1 VVPAKVSFRTDVA
14 PILARSC
21 AGCHAPGKQAVGDL
35 AVFDAAGK
43 VRSDTIV
50 DGIAS
55 VIAET
60 ESGSM
65 PRGGRPKLSAAEVA
79 LLKRWRTEG
88 LPVD

>member
-21 AGCHAPGKQAVGDL
+21 AGCHAPGKSAVGDL

-50 DGIAS
+50 DGING
-55 VIAET
+55 VISEV

-65 PRGGRPKLSAAEVA
+65 PRGGRTMLSTAEVA

-88 LPVD
+88 LAVD